1 MAFRL
6 DLRRITSCNLFKNQN
21 KLIRNFATEKSS
33 DGRASS
39 TKGSS
44 VNTPSKEIVTPFP
57 PLTEPLKDLPPIQYA
72 TVRPEQEETHVT
84 TLSNG
89 LRVASENRFGQFC
102 TVGVV
107 IDSGPRYE
115 VAYPSG
121 IAHFLEKL
129 AFNST
134 LEYPEKDIIL
144 RELERH
150 GGICDCQ
157 SSRDTFIYAA
167 SADSRGLDQV
177 TKVLAEVVLRPQLKP
192 EEVDM
197 ARQAV
202 LFELESLHMRPEQ
215 EPILMDMIHGAAY
228 RDNTL
233 GLPKLCPSGNASKI
247 DRNMLLTYLKHHHTP
262 KRMVV
267 AGVGVHHDEFVKLVE
282 KHFVESQATWDMEPL
297 KNRGAN
303 LVDSSIAQYTGGTK
317 TEECDI
323 PIYASV
329 GLPEL
334 AHVVIGL
341 EGCSHQDDD
350 FISACVL
357 NIMMGGGGSFSAGG
371 PGKGMYT
378 RLYTNVL
385 NRYHWMYSA
394 TAYNHAYMDTGLFC
408 IHASAPPTHVRG
420 MVEVITKELVTMATA
435 PAAQELRRAKTQL
448 QSMLLMN
455 LESRP
460 VVFEDIGRQV
470 LATGQRK
477 KTQHFI
483 DSIEKI
489 QPEDIQRVARR
500 FLSSAPALAA
510 RGQIQGLPSIKD
522 IQAGLLQNG
531 VLPGKRLSLF
541 H

>member
-1 MAFRL
+1 LPEVEYAKVR
-6 DLRRITSCNLFKNQN
+6 
-21 KLIRNFATEKSS
+21 
-33 DGRASS
+33 
-39 TKGSS
+39 
-44 VNTPSKEIVTPFP
+44 KEP
-57 PLTEPLKDLPPIQYA
+57 
-72 TVRPEQEETHVT
+72 EETRVT

-102 TVGVV
+102 TIGVV
-107 IDSGPRYE
+107 IDSGPRFE
-115 VAYPSG
+115 IAYPSG
-121 IAHFLEKL
+121 VSHFLEKL

-134 LEYPEKDIIL
+134 MEYPDRDIIL
-144 RELERH
+144 KELEKH

-177 TKVLAEVVLRPQLKP
+177 TKVLSEVVLRPQLRDD
-192 EEVDM
+192 EVEI
-197 ARQAV
+197 ARQTI

-215 EPILMDMIHGAAY
+215 DQILMDMIHAAAY

-233 GLPKLCPSGNASKI
+233 GLPKLCPETNASKI
-247 DRNMLLTYLKHHHTP
+247 DRNMLLTYLKYHHTP
-262 KRMVV
+262 QRMVI
-267 AGVGVHHDEFVKLVE
+267 AGVGVDHDEFVKSVE
-282 KHFVESQATWDMEPL
+282 KHFVASKPTWENEQL
-297 KNRGAN
+297 KSRGAN
-303 LVDSSIAQYTGGTK
+303 GVDSSISQYTGGTK
-317 TEECDI
+317 IEECDI

-341 EGCSHQDDD
+341 EGCSHQDSD
-350 FISACVL
+350 FIPACVL

-394 TAYNHAYMDTGLFC
+394 TAYNHAYMDSGLFC
-408 IHASAPPTHVRG
+408 IHASSPPTHVRN
-420 MVEVITKELVTMATA
+420 MVEVITKELVNMASE
-435 PAAQELRRAKTQL
+435 PGSQELRRAKTQL

-470 LATGQRK
+470 LATGQRR

-483 DSIEKI
+483 DEI
-489 QPEDIQRVARR
+489 
-500 FLSSAPALAA
+500 
-510 RGQIQGLPSIKD
+510 
-522 IQAGLLQNG
+522 
-531 VLPGKRLSLF
+531 GKL
-541 H
+541 